1 MTKSLHRQSLLSRGR
16 GSPRYYFL
24 ASIILVIGCCFSF
37 ISNAKLNLLI
47 QCTNLSSISSANTS
61 SSSQPE
67 IKIPFKVYTN
77 CNEVRS
83 SAKYNTTIT
92 DNAGRFH
99 PSPPSEWKLT
109 NSSNGA
115 PTLHFQILECPP
127 QFMASTFHIQS
138 STNGSIFT
146 GELESGTKSKKVA
159 DITMQ
164 AFQYFYPCCKLF
176 QMPIYGR
183 YHVVEEIQ
191 QQTIIPPLQ

>member
-1 MTKSLHRQSLLSRGR
+1 MTKSCQSLLSRGR
-16 GSPRYYFL
+16 GSPRYYYL

-67 IKIPFKVYTN
+67 INIPFKVYKN
-77 CNEVRS
+77 CNEVKS

-92 DNAGRFH
+92 ENAGRFH
-99 PSPPSEWKLT
+99 PSSPSEWKLT
-109 NSSNGA
+109 KSSNGVPTSSTTT

-146 GELESGTKSKKVA
+146 GVVGKRYKVEEGCGYYK
-159 DITMQ
+159 Q
-164 AFQYFYPCCKLF
+164 AFQYFYPCCKLCHM
-176 QMPIYGR
+176 QIHGR

-191 QQTIIPPLQ
+191 N